1 MNSTACPKRPLAG
14 HCIYVDR
21 GHLMKNAIALL
32 CLLALGACSGK
43 PPAPQ
48 SDPKSSAAQPSA
60 PWDAMKQ
67 DEQRAKDVQKVVNQH
82 AADQDK
88 QIEQQTQ

>member
-1 MNSTACPKRPLAG
+1 MRTAT
-14 HCIYVDR
+14 
-21 GHLMKNAIALL
+21 ALL
-32 CLLALGACSGK
+32 CLLALSACSGK

-48 SDPKSSAAQPSA
+48 SDPKAAAAQPSA

-67 DEQRAKDVQKVVNQH
+67 DEQRAKDVQKAVNQH